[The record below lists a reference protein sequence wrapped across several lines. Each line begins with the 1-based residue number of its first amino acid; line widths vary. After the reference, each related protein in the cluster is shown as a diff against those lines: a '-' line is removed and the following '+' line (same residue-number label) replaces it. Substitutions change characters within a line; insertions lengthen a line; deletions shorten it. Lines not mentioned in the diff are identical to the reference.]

1 MLDSKPNEYPFYAIL
16 AGHFMLALLG
26 TVVSV
31 WFSMDAFGLKPSALV
46 ASVVALLVPIAAC
59 EPVRKRSTKVIGGT
73 ANRITLLRGCLVAW
87 LAAFAMTNGSN
98 HQAFWVAC
106 VAAIALAMD
115 GLDGFIARKTNGET
129 EYGAK
134 FDMEFDAM
142 LMLVLSWLVF
152 AWNQAGLWVLFC
164 GLARYL
170 WAAASAQFIWLRK
183 EVPGEFRR
191 KTGCVIGVIGLICA
205 AAPIPHSALWA
216 AIATGALALS
226 FGMDTVWLFNRRRES
241 TQ

>member
-1 MLDSKPNEYPFYAIL
+1 
-16 AGHFMLALLG
+16 MLALLG

-31 WFSMDAFGLKPSALV
+31 WFSMDAFGLTPPALV
-46 ASVVALLVPIAAC
+46 ASVVALLVPIVAC

-87 LAAFAMTNGSN
+87 LAAFCMTNGSQ

-106 VAAIALAMD
+106 VATIALAMD
-115 GLDGFIARKTNGET
+115 GLDGFIARKTNGES

-152 AWNQAGLWVLFC
+152 AWNQAGPWVLFC

-170 WAAASAQFIWLRK
+170 WAAASAQFMWLRK

-226 FGMDTVWLFNRRRES
+226 FGMDTVWLFNRRREP